1 MNAWKGISLRLIATG
16 LFAGMALCVKIASA
30 DAPVGQI
37 VFWRSSIALIPIVLY
52 LMWMNAFPNAL
63 RTRNWKGHLS
73 RSTYGC
79 LAMFLSFISL
89 AYLPLSLA
97 TALGFLAPIFAI
109 PLAAMLLGE
118 RPSFY
123 LISMVLTGFLGVL
136 IILYPSLESPDLTQG
151 TLLGCMA
158 GLAMAVTTA
167 IAKVKIKQLT
177 HTEHAGSIAFYFALI
192 CSLFGLLTAFLG
204 WVPLDTQT
212 LFWLISAGLCGGL
225 AHIVMTEAMARTS
238 VSTLAVFEYTAI
250 FWALGLD
257 YSLFSGLPNY
267 IELVGVVV
275 IVLAGIGVLK
285 IELRSVRA

>member
-1 MNAWKGISLRLIATG
+1 M
-16 LFAGMALCVKIASA
+16 
-30 DAPVGQI
+30 
-37 VFWRSSIALIPIVLY
+37 
-52 LMWMNAFPNAL
+52 
-63 RTRNWKGHLS
+63 
-73 RSTYGC
+73 
-79 LAMFLSFISL
+79 
-89 AYLPLSLA
+89 
-97 TALGFLAPIFAI
+97 
-109 PLAAMLLGE
+109 
-118 RPSFY
+118 
-123 LISMVLTGFLGVL
+123 
-136 IILYPSLESPDLTQG
+136 TQS

-204 WVPLDTQT
+204 WKPLNSHT
-212 LFWLISAGLCGGL
+212 LFWLISAGLFGGV

-257 YSLFSGLPNY
+257 YSVFGGLPDL

-275 IVLAGIGVLK
+275 IVLAGVGVLK
-285 IELRSVRA
+285 IESRSVRA